1 MTRAFVTGGSGFVGR
16 NVIRA
21 LRERGWK
28 VVAAARSDAAARAVA
43 AAGAEPV
50 PAELSGTA
58 ALAAG
63 MAGCDLVVHAAAKV
77 EPWGPREEFHRVN
90 VEGTENVLAAARSA
104 GVPRLVHVGTEAV
117 LADGRPIVN
126 ADESRP
132 IPPRPLGAY
141 ALTKALAEER
151 VRAASGPGLAT
162 VVVRPRFIWGRDDTS
177 LLPKLVDAA
186 RRGTLAWIS
195 GGRYLT
201 STCHVAN
208 VAHGVVLAAERGR
221 SGGVY
226 FLTDG
231 PPIEFR
237 AFVTALLRTQGI
249 EAPARA
255 VPRWMARALGAAL
268 EAVWPE
274 RAAHPPPIT
283 RTLLAV
289 MGVEVTVNDARARAE
304 LGYGELVT
312 RAQGM
317 EELAAA
323 AQGAGRAAASAR
335 AEGGHA

>member
-21 LRERGWK
+21 LRGAGWK

-50 PAELSGTA
+50 PADLSGPA

-77 EPWGPREEFHRVN
+77 EPWGARAEFHRVN
-90 VEGTENVLAAARSA
+90 VAGTENVLAAARSA

-132 IPPRPLGAY
+132 LPPRPRGAY
-141 ALTKALAEER
+141 AVTKALAEAR
-151 VRAASGPGLAT
+151 VLAASGPALET
-162 VVVRPRFIWGRDDTS
+162 MVVRPRFVWGRDDTS
-177 LLPKLVDAA
+177 LLPKMVDAA

-208 VAHGVVLAAERGR
+208 AAHGVRLAAERGR
-221 SGGVY
+221 AGGVY

-237 AFVTALLRTQGI
+237 AFVTALLATQGL

-255 VPRWMARALGAAL
+255 VPRWLARGLGAAL

-289 MGVEVTVNDARARAE
+289 MGVEVTVDDARARRE
-304 LGYGELVT
+304 LGYREVVT

-317 EELAAA
+317 EELA
-323 AQGAGRAAASAR
+323 RAAASGAGPAAATPRAR
-335 AEGGHA
+335 PRG

>member
-21 LRERGWK
+21 LCARGWT
-28 VVAAARSDAAARAVA
+28 VAAAARSEAAARAVA
-43 AAGAEPV
+43 AAGAEPA

-63 MAGCDLVVHAAAKV
+63 MAGCELVVHAAAKV
-77 EPWGPREEFHRVN
+77 EPWGPLEEFHRVN
-90 VEGTENVLAAARSA
+90 VEGTEHVLAAARSA

-117 LADGRPIVN
+117 LANGRPIVN
-126 ADESRP
+126 ADESWP
-132 IPPRPLGAY
+132 IPRRPLGAY
-141 ALTKALAEER
+141 AVTKALAEQR
-151 VRAASGPGLAT
+151 VVAASGPDLAT
-162 VVVRPRFIWGRDDTS
+162 VVVRPRFVWGRDDTS
-177 LLPKLVDAA
+177 LLPKIVDAA
-186 RRGTLAWIS
+186 RRGALAWIS

-208 VAHGVVLAAERGR
+208 LAHGVLLAAERGR
-221 SGGVY
+221 PGGVY

-237 AFVTALLRTQGI
+237 TFITALLRTQGV

-255 VPRWMARALGAAL
+255 VPRALARALAATF
-268 EAVWPE
+268 EAVWPA
-274 RAAHPPPIT
+274 RAARPPPLT

-304 LGYGELVT
+304 LGYRELVT
-312 RAQGM
+312 REEGL
-317 EELAAA
+317 EELARGAA
-323 AQGAGRAAASAR
+323 HEAIAYDQR
-335 AEGGHA
+335 